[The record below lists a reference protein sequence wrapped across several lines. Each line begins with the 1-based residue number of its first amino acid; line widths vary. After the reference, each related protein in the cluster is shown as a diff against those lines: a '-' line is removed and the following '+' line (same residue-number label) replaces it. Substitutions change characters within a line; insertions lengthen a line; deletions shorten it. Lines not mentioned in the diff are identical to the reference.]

1 MTDFMVIPLGGH
13 DIVLGVQW
21 LSTLGHITWDFQKL
35 EMVFKWGSSKVLLRG
50 ISPGS
55 VREIKA
61 KRVKEKRDS
70 DIQLH
75 MIYAYGYSVET
86 HLQLNVIQSQEGERL
101 GVEQINNLTEHFKDI
116 FEEPKALPPFRKDHN
131 HEIMLKEG

>member
-21 LSTLGHITWDFQKL
+21 LSTLGPITWDFWKL
-35 EMVFKWGSSKVLLRG
+35 EMVFKWGSSKVLLRE
-50 ISPGS
+50 ISLGS
-55 VREIKA
+55 VREIMS

-75 MIYAYGYSVET
+75 MIYAYEDSEET
-86 HLQLNVIQSQEGERL
+86 HL
-101 GVEQINNLTEHFKDI
+101 
-116 FEEPKALPPFRKDHN
+116 
-131 HEIMLKEG
+131 